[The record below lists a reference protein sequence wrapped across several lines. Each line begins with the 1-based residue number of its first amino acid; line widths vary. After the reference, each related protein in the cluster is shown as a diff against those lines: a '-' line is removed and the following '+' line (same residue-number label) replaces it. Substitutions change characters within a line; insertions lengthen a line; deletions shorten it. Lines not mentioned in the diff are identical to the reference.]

1 MNGSGEFQIKLS
13 ENFEREQQK
22 LIRVHYRKN
31 PAAAAKFIELIQ
43 QFIIILSI
51 NPRPRPPL
59 GHLEP
64 WPKGTNCAGWELW
77 KLEFKMPTLR
87 GAAGQGRLIY
97 LINTVQK
104 QVVLVWI
111 YTHAEFEKRPPDQN
125 LKRLLGEIIESDNVS
140 DESNSSTQLQEG
152 EIAEQEV
159 GDEESSDGCS
169 SDS

>member
-1 MNGSGEFQIKLS
+1 MNGSGAFQIKLS

-43 QFIIILSI
+43 QFVIILSI
-51 NPRPRPPL
+51 NPRLRPPL

-77 KLEFKMPTLR
+77 KLEFKMPQLR

-97 LINTVQK
+97 LIDTVHK
-104 QVVLVWI
+104 EVGIVWI
-111 YTHAEFEKRPPDQN
+111 YTHAEFEKRPPEKN
-125 LKRLLGEIIESDNVS
+125 LKRLLEQIIESSNIS
-140 DESNSSTQLQEG
+140 DQSNNSTQLQDG
-152 EIAEQEV
+152 EITEQEAE
-159 GDEESSDGCS
+159 DEDSSSGCT
-169 SDS
+169 DS